1 MFFAANLGEE
11 RHKVTAMRRF
21 AGGLLGVGALLASGV
36 LASPAAATTTKCGSY
51 KVVTS
56 HETNR
61 FTQIKPVG
69 VSCTTAHQV
78 LRKWATGGSG
88 DTGPVFACT
97 DQETSTKNVYAV
109 KCTTSTQ
116 VITARDNFKA
126 H

>member
-1 MFFAANLGEE
+1 
-11 RHKVTAMRRF
+11 MRRF
-21 AGGLLGVGALLASGV
+21 AGGLLGVGALLSSGA
-36 LASPAAATTTKCGSY
+36 LASPAAAGTTECGSY
-51 KVVTS
+51 KVVAS

-69 VSCTTAHQV
+69 VSCTTAHKV
-78 LRKWATGGSG
+78 LRKWATGSG

-97 DQETSTKNVYAV
+97 DQKTSTKNVYAV

-126 H
+126 Y